1 MNPIIKNRF
10 SLFSCLSVISFAGY
24 LFLYVL
30 RIFFTFLS
38 LRHGGSGARHYP
50 FPLPSS
56 CSLQRLHRFW
66 RSLFSER
73 LASCY
78 RGSAPSISSPKTS
91 TIIPSFPQF
100 KLIPLLLIPSSLLLK
115 PTERSKAVPQLELR
129 VHFLLQVT
137 EILNLNWFLFN
148 LVCFSK
154 IWLWI
159 FFTIW
164 KQQECG
170 EEFIIFILRR
180 CK

>member
-30 RIFFTFLS
+30 RVFFTFLS

-50 FPLPSS
+50 FPLLLLFAASPQILKVVILRTF
-56 CSLQRLHRFW
+56 SLLLPRV
-66 RSLFSER
+66 
-73 LASCY
+73 
-78 RGSAPSISSPKTS
+78 SPLDLLPKNS

-115 PTERSKAVPQLELR
+115 PAERSKAVPQLELR

-137 EILNLNWFLFN
+137 EILNLN
-148 LVCFSK
+148 
-154 IWLWI
+154 
-159 FFTIW
+159 
-164 KQQECG
+164 
-170 EEFIIFILRR
+170 
-180 CK
+180 